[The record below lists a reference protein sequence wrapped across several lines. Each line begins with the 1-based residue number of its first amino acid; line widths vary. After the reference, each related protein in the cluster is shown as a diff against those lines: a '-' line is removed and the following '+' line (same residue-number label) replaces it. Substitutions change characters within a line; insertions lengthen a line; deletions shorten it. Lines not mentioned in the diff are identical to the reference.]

1 MPEEQPA
8 PYGRSGTCLP
18 WHGAES
24 NCNYSLLINSSAG
37 KWGRAP
43 SGGCGARGSHPTG
56 TSPTSTV
63 PPAHLTPRA
72 GAPSPGSPPRAQHTP
87 PRAPTSCRAASSPP
101 TRGSPHLQPL
111 LAVVYGPSLLRCSI
125 NSLTRSCFPRWR
137 RDKAIGRKRALVI
150 QKHPAAAP
158 PPSPRPCGWS
168 PGREGSL
175 SRRSPQ
181 QHYVQLLFN
190 ARFLPVS
197 LLQPPH
203 RSSAAPRG
211 SLPHPQ
217 LPGGQHRRWV
227 LRQGALHTARAAH
240 GSKAALCLGGAEN
253 KEREPAQQ
261 SWAAWEPE
269 LPRGSASESG

>member
-137 RDKAIGRKRALVI
+137 RDKAIGRKRARWFSRNTPLPPRR
-150 QKHPAAAP
+150 PALALAGGPQGGKAASAGGP
-158 PPSPRPCGWS
+158 HSSTTFSCSSTLAFCPSPSSSPPTGAARPRGAPCPIPSS
-168 PGREGSL
+168 PGASTGAGCYGRG
-175 SRRSPQ
+175 PCI
-181 QHYVQLLFN
+181 
-190 ARFLPVS
+190 
-197 LLQPPH
+197 QPGLH
-203 RSSAAPRG
+203 MAPKQ
-211 SLPHPQ
+211 PC
-217 LPGGQHRRWV
+217 V
-227 LRQGALHTARAAH
+227 
-240 GSKAALCLGGAEN
+240 
-253 KEREPAQQ
+253 
-261 SWAAWEPE
+261 
-269 LPRGSASESG
+269 